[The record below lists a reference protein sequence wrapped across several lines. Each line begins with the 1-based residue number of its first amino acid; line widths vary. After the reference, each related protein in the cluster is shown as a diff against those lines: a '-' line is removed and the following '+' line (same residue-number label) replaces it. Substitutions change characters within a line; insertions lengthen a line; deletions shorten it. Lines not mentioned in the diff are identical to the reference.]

1 MAGFNLLKELLKR
14 PDVAAAIKK
23 INPSTPTPVDV
34 TIKKKTLTRGT
45 GVTYSNIKT
54 SPEGLLNQTNVQKKT
69 LLGG

>member
-1 MAGFNLLKELLKR
+1 MGFGLLKELLNR

-23 INPSTPTPVDV
+23 VSTSEPVVVDV
-34 TIKKKTLTRGT
+34 IAKKKTLTRGT

-54 SPEGLLNQTNVQKKT
+54 SPDGLLNQTEVQKKT